1 VLGKINGIKRDVIDS
16 SKSTYIISIYG
27 SDKPGIVYNITKVLA
42 QKNINI
48 IDLQTKVSSDQSA
61 PVYLMILEVVVPPS
75 LDEKWKDE
83 LYNIAENLNINVNI
97 NTIDSYEI

>member
-1 VLGKINGIKRDVIDS
+1 
-16 SKSTYIISIYG
+16 
-27 SDKPGIVYNITKVLA
+27 
-42 QKNINI
+42 
-48 IDLQTKVSSDQSA
+48 
-61 PVYLMILEVVVPPS
+61 MILEVVVPPS